1 MTFFVKIHEALLK
14 NEKTPAKNIL
24 TRMTK
29 EYHNGRSNRDDWY
42 IVKHMKD
49 GGKIMSLT
57 TTKDML
63 LKAQKEGYAVG
74 AFNAENMEMVQAV
87 IEAAQELNAPVII
100 QTTPGTLKYASP
112 ELFAAMVREE
122 AEKVTVPVALHLDH
136 GNSYEL
142 AARALK
148 AGYTSIMIDGSK
160 EKFEDNVAISSEVV
174 KMAHA
179 MNIPVEGELG
189 TVGGKEDNH
198 SVSESE
204 KSYTDPAEAEEFA
217 KLTGVDS
224 LALGIGNAHGFYK
237 GVPEL
242 KFDILEETRKRVSIP
257 IVLHG
262 ASGIPDEDVQKA
274 TGLGICK
281 VNYATELRDAYSK
294 GVKGYLAENP
304 DTFDPKKYGAAGRE
318 SVKKLVMHKIEVCNC
333 AGKA

>member
-1 MTFFVKIHEALLK
+1 
-14 NEKTPAKNIL
+14 
-24 TRMTK
+24 
-29 EYHNGRSNRDDWY
+29 
-42 IVKHMKD
+42 
-49 GGKIMSLT
+49 MSLT
-57 TTKDML
+57 TTRDML

-87 IEAAQELNAPVII
+87 IEAAQELKAPVII

-112 ELFAAMVREE
+112 ELFAAMVAEE
-122 AEKVTVPVALHLDH
+122 AKKASVPVALHLDH

-160 EKFEDNVAISSEVV
+160 EKFDDNVAISSEVV

-179 MNIPVEGELG
+179 MGIPVEGELG

-242 KFDILEETRKRVSIP
+242 KFDILEETRKHVSIP

-262 ASGIPDEDVQKA
+262 ASGIPDEDVKKA
-274 TGLGICK
+274 TSLGICK

-294 GVKGYLAENP
+294 GVKAYLAENP
-304 DTFDPKKYGAAGRE
+304 DTFDPKKYGASGRDY
-318 SVKKLVMHKIEVCNC
+318 VKTLVMHKIEVCNC

>member
-1 MTFFVKIHEALLK
+1 MSVVT
-14 NEKTPAKNIL
+14 
-24 TRMTK
+24 TK
-29 EYHNGRSNRDDWY
+29 E
-42 IVKHMKD
+42 
-49 GGKIMSLT
+49 
-57 TTKDML
+57 ML
-63 LKAQKEGYAVG
+63 LKAQREGYAVG

-87 IEAAQELNAPVII
+87 IEAAEELRAPVII
-100 QTTPGTLKYASP
+100 QTTPGTLNYASP
-112 ELFAAMVREE
+112 ELFAGMVAAE
-122 AEKVTVPVALHLDH
+122 AGKAAIPVALHLDH
-136 GNSYEL
+136 GNSFEL
-142 AARALK
+142 AARAIK

-179 MNIPVEGELG
+179 MGIPVEAELG

-217 KLTGVDS
+217 KVTGVDS
-224 LALGIGNAHGFYK
+224 LAVGIGNAHGFYK

-242 KFDILEETRKRVSIP
+242 KFDILENTKKRVSVP

-262 ASGIPDEDVQKA
+262 ASGIPDEDVKKA

-281 VNYATELRDAYSK
+281 VNFATELRDAYSK
-294 GVKGYLAENP
+294 GVKEYLAANP
-304 DTFDPKKYGAAGRE
+304 GVFDPKKYGAAGKE
-318 SVKKLVMHKIEVCNC
+318 TVKKLVKHKIEVCNC

>member
-1 MTFFVKIHEALLK
+1 MALI
-14 NEKTPAKNIL
+14 TS
-24 TRMTK
+24 K
-29 EYHNGRSNRDDWY
+29 E
-42 IVKHMKD
+42 
-49 GGKIMSLT
+49 
-57 TTKDML
+57 ML

-74 AFNAENMEMVQAV
+74 AFNAENMEMVQAIV
-87 IEAAQELNAPVII
+87 EAAEELRAPVII
-100 QTTPGTLKYASP
+100 QTTPGTLNYGSP
-112 ELFAAMVREE
+112 ELFAAMVAEE
-122 AEKVTVPVALHLDH
+122 AKKASVPVALHLDH
-136 GNSYEL
+136 GSSYEL

-160 EKFEDNVAISSEVV
+160 EPFEANVKLSSSVV

-179 MNIPVEGELG
+179 MGIPVEGELG

-217 KLTGVDS
+217 KRTQVDS
-224 LALGIGNAHGFYK
+224 LAVGIGNAHGFYK

-242 KFDILEETRKRVSIP
+242 KFDILEETKKRVTIP

-262 ASGIPDEDVQKA
+262 ASGIPDEDVKKA

-281 VNYATELRDAYSK
+281 VNFATELRDAYSR
-294 GVKGYLAENP
+294 GVKAYLAEHP
-304 DTFDPKKYGAAGRE
+304 DTFDPKKYGAAGRDE
-318 SVKKLVMHKIEVCNC
+318 VKKLVLHKIEVCNC